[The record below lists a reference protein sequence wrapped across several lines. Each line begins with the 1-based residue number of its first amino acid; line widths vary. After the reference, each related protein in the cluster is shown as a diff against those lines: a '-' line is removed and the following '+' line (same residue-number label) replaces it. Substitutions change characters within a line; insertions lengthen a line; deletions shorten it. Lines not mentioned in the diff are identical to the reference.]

1 MQSDF
6 HKAPKAWAQ
15 IKHSILGNYLSLLIG
30 KLGRN
35 PICYVDG
42 FAGQGRLDDGSEGSP
57 LIAAKLAAA
66 PPQKSRKGILHCI
79 NVEADE
85 TVFANLEESTADYV
99 QMGLVKNHPGHFDK
113 LLPGIL
119 RDLGDA
125 TAFFFI
131 DPFGTEGAEL
141 ETIKT
146 IASRRGKTEIL
157 VRYDDTRV
165 KRLIMWATNNEDS
178 FDESHRKTSMAF
190 RSRIDQLTD
199 EQAANEMQSA
209 LIGDEL
215 LDRTALIEGYTRIV
229 KATTSLR
236 FSLSYPIRNPET
248 KGHRYYL
255 VHFCK
260 HPDGYIHMANFM
272 AKVER
277 SVEGTAGRDLFSAGK
292 AQIEFMAVNE
302 HLAEQ
307 KRNES
312 IEMIRE
318 GLPTI
323 WVKRGWL
330 KGRVQN
336 RDLYAAIV
344 DEFGWKVLRSEYIAA
359 LRDHAKAGYIQMA
372 SSKDDD
378 YTDIH

>member
-1 MQSDF
+1 MVSDF
-6 HKAPKAWAQ
+6 HKAPKAWAE
-15 IKHSILGNYLSLLIG
+15 IKHSILRNYLSLFLG

-35 PICYVDG
+35 PIFYVDG

-57 LIAAKLAAA
+57 LVAAKLAAS
-66 PPQKSRKGILHCI
+66 PPQKSREGILHCI
-79 NVEADE
+79 NVEDDE
-85 TVFANLEESTADYV
+85 TVFANLKESTADYV
-99 QMGLVKNHPGHFDK
+99 SMGFVKNHCGRFDE
-113 LLPGIL
+113 LLPNIL

-125 TAFFFI
+125 TTFFFI

-178 FDESHRKTSMAF
+178 FDESHRKTSKAF
-190 RSRIDQLTD
+190 RSRVDQLTD
-199 EQAANEMQSA
+199 EQVANLVQSA
-209 LIGDEL
+209 LASGEI
-215 LDRTALIEGYTRIV
+215 LDRSVLIEGYAQRI

-277 SVEGTAGRDLFSAGK
+277 SVEGTSYDDLFRTK
-292 AQIEFMAVNE
+292 KPQMEFMAVNK
-302 HLAEQ
+302 HLADQ
-307 KRNES
+307 KRSES
-312 IEMIRE
+312 IKAISIA
-318 GLPTI
+318 LPEI

-330 KGRVQN
+330 KSRVQN

-359 LRDHAKAGYIQMA
+359 LREHAKMRYIQMA
-372 SSKDDD
+372 SSNDDD

>member
-1 MQSDF
+1 MPSDF
-6 HKAPKAWAQ
+6 HKAPKSWAQ
-15 IKHSILGNYLSLLIG
+15 IKHSILGNYLSLFLG

-35 PICYVDG
+35 PIFYVDG
-42 FAGQGRLDDGSEGSP
+42 FAGPGRLDDGSEGSP
-57 LIAAKLAAA
+57 LIAAKLAAS
-66 PPQKSRKGILHCI
+66 PPQKSREGILHCV
-79 NVEADE
+79 NVEDDRE
-85 TVFANLEESTADYV
+85 VFTNLEESTAEYV
-99 QMGLVKNHPGHFDK
+99 SMGLVKNHRGRFDE
-113 LLPGIL
+113 LLPDVL
-119 RDLGDA
+119 RELGDA

-141 ETIKT
+141 ETIKR

-165 KRLIMWATNNEDS
+165 KRLIMWATNHEES
-178 FDESHRKTSMAF
+178 FDQSHRKTSKAF

-199 EQAANEMQSA
+199 EQAANVVQSA
-209 LIGDEL
+209 LASGEV
-215 LDRTALIEGYTRIV
+215 LDRTALIEGYARLV

-260 HPDGYIHMANFM
+260 HPDGYVHMANFM

-277 SVEGTAGRDLFSAGK
+277 SVEATSASDLFGAAK
-292 AQIEFMAVNE
+292 PQLEFMAVNK

-307 KRNES
+307 KRNAT
-312 IEMIRE
+312 IEMLRKA
-318 GLPTI
+318 LPTI
-323 WVKRGWL
+323 WVARGWL
-330 KGRVQN
+330 KERVQN
-336 RDLYAAIV
+336 RELYASIV

-359 LRDHAKAGYIQMA
+359 LRDHVKEGYIQMA
-372 SSKDDD
+372 SSNDDD

>member
-1 MQSDF
+1 MASDF

-15 IKHSILGNYLSLLIG
+15 IKHSILGNYLSLFLG

-35 PICYVDG
+35 PIFYVDG

-57 LIAAKLAAA
+57 LIAAKLAAS
-66 PPQKSRKGILHCI
+66 PPQKCREEILHCI
-79 NVEADE
+79 NVEEDAE
-85 TVFANLEESTADYV
+85 VFANLEESTADYV
-99 QMGLVKNHPGHFDK
+99 KRRLVKNHHGRFDE
-113 LLPGIL
+113 LLPSIL

-125 TAFFFI
+125 TTFFFI

-141 ETIKT
+141 ETIKK
-146 IASRRGKTEIL
+146 IAARRGKTEIL

-178 FDESHRKTSMAF
+178 FDESHRKTSIAF
-190 RSRIDQLTD
+190 RSRVDQLTD
-199 EQAANEMQSA
+199 EQAANLVQSA
-209 LIGDEL
+209 LASGEI
-215 LDRTALIEGYTRIV
+215 LDRSALIEGYARRI
-229 KATTSLR
+229 KTTTSLR
-236 FSLSYPIRNPET
+236 FSLSYPIRNPGT

-277 SVEGTAGRDLFSAGK
+277 SVEGTSYDDLFRTAK
-292 AQIEFMAVNE
+292 PQMEFMAVNK
-302 HLAEQ
+302 HLADQ

-312 IEMIRE
+312 IKIVHDA
-318 GLPTI
+318 LPEI
-323 WVKRGWL
+323 WVRRGWL
-330 KGRVQN
+330 KERVQN

-344 DEFGWKVLRSEYIAA
+344 DEFGWKALRSEYIAA
-359 LRDHAKAGYIQMA
+359 LREHTKVGYIHMA
-372 SSKDDD
+372 SSNDDD

>member
-1 MQSDF
+1 
-6 HKAPKAWAQ
+6 
-15 IKHSILGNYLSLLIG
+15 
-30 KLGRN
+30 
-35 PICYVDG
+35 
-42 FAGQGRLDDGSEGSP
+42 LDDGSEGSP
-57 LIAAKLAAA
+57 LVAAKLAVS
-66 PPQKSRKGILHCI
+66 PPQKSREGILHCI
-79 NVEADE
+79 NVEEDE
-85 TVFANLEESTADYV
+85 AVFSNLEESTAEYV
-99 QMGLVKNHPGHFDK
+99 DTGLVENRRGSFDD
-113 LLPGIL
+113 LLPSIL

-141 ETIKT
+141 ETIKA
-146 IASRRGKTEIL
+146 IAARRGKTEIL

-165 KRLIMWATNNEDS
+165 KRLIMWATNHEDS
-178 FDESHRKTSMAF
+178 FAESHRKTSKAF

-199 EQAANEMQSA
+199 EQAATLVQSA
-209 LIGDEL
+209 LSSGEV
-215 LDRTALIEGYTRIV
+215 LDRTALIEGYARRV
-229 KATTSLR
+229 KASTSLR
-236 FSLSYPIRNPET
+236 FNLSYPIRNPET

-255 VHFCK
+255 IHFSK

-277 SVEGTAGRDLFSAGK
+277 SVEGTSGSDLFESNK
-292 AQIEFMAVNE
+292 PQLEFMAVNE

-312 IEMIRE
+312 IEMLRND
-318 GLPTI
+318 LPTI

-330 KGRVQN
+330 KERVRN

-344 DEFGWKVLRSEYIAA
+344 DEFGWRVLRSEYIAA
-359 LRDHAKAGYIQMA
+359 LRDHVKSGYIQMA

>member
-1 MQSDF
+1 MPSDF
-6 HKAPKAWAQ
+6 HKAPRAWTQ
-15 IKHSILGNYLSLLIG
+15 IKHSILGNYLSLFLG

-35 PICYVDG
+35 PIFYVVG
-42 FAGQGRLDDGSEGSP
+42 FAGPGRLDDGSEGSP
-57 LIAAKLAAA
+57 LVAAKLAAS
-66 PPQKSRKGILHCI
+66 PPQKGREGILHCI
-79 NVEADE
+79 NVEEDRK
-85 TVFANLEESTADYV
+85 VFADLEESTGEYV
-99 QMGLVKNHPGHFDK
+99 NTGLVKNLRGRFDE
-113 LLPGIL
+113 LLPSIL
-119 RDLGDA
+119 RDLADA

-141 ETIKT
+141 GTIKR

-178 FDESHRKTSMAF
+178 FDESHRKTSKAF
-190 RSRIDQLTD
+190 RSRTDQLTD
-199 EQAANEMQSA
+199 EQAANLVQSGLA
-209 LIGDEL
+209 SGEV
-215 LDRTALIEGYTRIV
+215 LDRTALIEGYARLV

-248 KGHRYYL
+248 KGHRYYS

-277 SVEGTAGRDLFSAGK
+277 SVEGTSGNNLFGALK
-292 AQIEFMAVNE
+292 PQMEFMAVNK
-302 HLAEQ
+302 HLAEE
-307 KRNES
+307 KRNEV

-323 WVKRGWL
+323 WVNRGWL

-359 LRDHAKAGYIQMA
+359 LRDHVKAGDIHMA

-378 YTDIH
+378 YTYIH

>member
-1 MQSDF
+1 
-6 HKAPKAWAQ
+6 
-15 IKHSILGNYLSLLIG
+15 
-30 KLGRN
+30 
-35 PICYVDG
+35 
-42 FAGQGRLDDGSEGSP
+42 
-57 LIAAKLAAA
+57 
-66 PPQKSRKGILHCI
+66 
-79 NVEADE
+79 
-85 TVFANLEESTADYV
+85 
-99 QMGLVKNHPGHFDK
+99 
-113 LLPGIL
+113 
-119 RDLGDA
+119 
-125 TAFFFI
+125 
-131 DPFGTEGAEL
+131 
-141 ETIKT
+141 
-146 IASRRGKTEIL
+146 
-157 VRYDDTRV
+157 
-165 KRLIMWATNNEDS
+165 
-178 FDESHRKTSMAF
+178 
-190 RSRIDQLTD
+190 
-199 EQAANEMQSA
+199 
-209 LIGDEL
+209 
-215 LDRTALIEGYTRIV
+215 LDRTALIEGYARLI

-277 SVEGTAGRDLFSAGK
+277 SVEGTSGDDLFGAAK
-292 AQIEFMAVNE
+292 PQMEFMAVNE

-312 IEMIRE
+312 IEIIRN

-323 WVKRGWL
+323 WVKRGWC

-344 DEFGWKVLRSEYIAA
+344 EEFGWQVLRSEYIAA
-359 LRDHAKAGYIQMA
+359 LRDHVKAGYIHMA

>member
-1 MQSDF
+1 MPSDF

-15 IKHSILGNYLSLLIG
+15 IKHSILGNYLSLFLG

-35 PICYVDG
+35 PIFYVDG

-57 LIAAKLAAA
+57 LVAAKLAAS
-66 PPQKSRKGILHCI
+66 PPQKSRAGVLHCI
-79 NVEADE
+79 NVEDDE
-85 TVFANLEESTADYV
+85 TVFANLKESTADYV
-99 QMGLVKNHPGHFDK
+99 KMGLVRNHHGRFDE
-113 LLPGIL
+113 LLPTIL
-119 RDLGDA
+119 RDLGD
-125 TAFFFI
+125 TTVFFFI

-165 KRLIMWATNNEDS
+165 KRLIMWATNNEES
-178 FDESHRKTSMAF
+178 FDESHRKTA
-190 RSRIDQLTD
+190 RAYQLRVDQLTD
-199 EQAANEMQSA
+199 EQAAEEVQSA
-209 LIGDEL
+209 LAGGEM
-215 LDRTALIEGYTRIV
+215 LDRAALIEGYARRV
-229 KATTSLR
+229 RAATPLR

-277 SVEGTAGRDLFSAGK
+277 SVERTSASDLFTATK
-292 AQIEFMAVNE
+292 PQMEFMAVNK
-302 HLAEQ
+302 HFAEQ
-307 KRNES
+307 KRSVS
-312 IEMIRE
+312 IAMLRE
-318 GLPTI
+318 ALPTI
-323 WVKRGWL
+323 WVARGWL
-330 KGRVQN
+330 KQRVQN
-336 RDLYAAIV
+336 RNLYAAIV
-344 DEFGWKVLRSEYIAA
+344 DEFGWKVLRNEYIAA
-359 LRDHAKAGYIQMA
+359 LREHAKEGYIHMA
-372 SSKDDD
+372 SSNDDD

>member
-1 MQSDF
+1 MF
-6 HKAPKAWAQ
+6 
-15 IKHSILGNYLSLLIG
+15 LG

-35 PICYVDG
+35 PIFYVDG
-42 FAGQGRLDDGSEGSP
+42 FAGPGRLDDGSEGSP
-57 LIAAKLAAA
+57 LIAAKLAAS
-66 PPQKSRKGILHCI
+66 PPQKSREGILHCV
-79 NVEADE
+79 NVEDDRE
-85 TVFANLEESTADYV
+85 VFTNLEESTAEYV
-99 QMGLVKNHPGHFDK
+99 SMGLVKNHRGRFDE
-113 LLPGIL
+113 LLPDVL
-119 RDLGDA
+119 RELGDA

-141 ETIKT
+141 ETIKR

-165 KRLIMWATNNEDS
+165 KRLIMWATNHEES
-178 FDESHRKTSMAF
+178 FDQSHRKTSKAF

-199 EQAANEMQSA
+199 EQAANVVQSA
-209 LIGDEL
+209 LASGEV
-215 LDRTALIEGYTRIV
+215 LDRTALIEGYARLV

-260 HPDGYIHMANFM
+260 HPDGYVHMANFM

-277 SVEGTAGRDLFSAGK
+277 SVEATSASDLFGAAK
-292 AQIEFMAVNE
+292 PQLEFMAVNK

-307 KRNES
+307 KRNAT
-312 IEMIRE
+312 IEMLRKA
-318 GLPTI
+318 LPTI
-323 WVKRGWL
+323 WVARGWL
-330 KGRVQN
+330 KERVQN
-336 RDLYAAIV
+336 RELYASIV

-359 LRDHAKAGYIQMA
+359 LRDHVKEGYIQMA
-372 SSKDDD
+372 SSNDDD

>member
-1 MQSDF
+1 MASDF
-6 HKAPKAWAQ
+6 HKAPKVWAQ
-15 IKHSILGNYLSLLIG
+15 IKHSILGNYLSLLLG

-35 PICYVDG
+35 PIYCVDG

-66 PPQKSRKGILHCI
+66 PPQKSRKGVLHCI
-79 NVEADE
+79 NVEAE
-85 TVFANLEESTADYV
+85 ELVFANLQESTADYV
-99 QMGLVKNHPGHFDK
+99 KMGLVKNYLGHFDE

-119 RDLGDA
+119 RDLGEA

-141 ETIKT
+141 ETIKK

-178 FDESHRKTSMAF
+178 FDESHRKTAMAF
-190 RSRIDQLTD
+190 RSRVDQLTD
-199 EQAANEMQSA
+199 EQAANEVQSA
-209 LIGDEL
+209 LIGGEL
-215 LDRTALIEGYTRIV
+215 LDPLALIEGYTRIV
-229 KATTSLR
+229 KATTPLR
-236 FSLSYPIRNPET
+236 FGLSYPIRNPET

-255 VHFCK
+255 VHFCR
-260 HPDGYIHMANFM
+260 HPDGYTHMANFM

-277 SVEGTAGRDLFSAGK
+277 SVEGTSGNDLFGGGRS
-292 AQIEFMAVNE
+292 QMEFMAVNE
-302 HLAEQ
+302 HMAEQ
-307 KRNES
+307 KRRES
-312 IEMIRE
+312 IVMIRE
-318 GLPTI
+318 ELPAI
-323 WVKRGWL
+323 WVERGWL

-344 DEFGWKVLRSEYIAA
+344 DRFGWKVLRSEYIAA
-359 LRDHAKAGYIQMA
+359 LRDHAEAGYIQMT

>member
-1 MQSDF
+1 MLSDF

-15 IKHSILGNYLSLLIG
+15 IKHSILGNYLSLFLG

-35 PICYVDG
+35 PIFYVDG
-42 FAGQGRLDDGSEGSP
+42 FAGPGRLEDGSEGSP
-57 LIAAKLAAA
+57 LIAAKLASS
-66 PPQKSRKGILHCI
+66 PPQRSREGVLHCI
-79 NVEADE
+79 NVEEDPE
-85 TVFANLEESTADYV
+85 VFTNLQESTADFV
-99 QMGLVKNHPGHFDK
+99 RMGLVKNYRGRFDER
-113 LLPGIL
+113 LPDVL
-119 RDLGDA
+119 RELGGA

-141 ETIKT
+141 ETVKQ

-157 VRYDDTRV
+157 LRYDDTRV
-165 KRLIMWATNNEDS
+165 KRLIMWVTNHEES
-178 FDESHRKTSMAF
+178 FDDSHRKTSKAF

-199 EQAANEMQSA
+199 EQAANLVQSA
-209 LIGDEL
+209 LASGEV
-215 LDRTALIEGYTRIV
+215 LDRTALIDGYARLV
-229 KATTSLR
+229 KTTTSLR

-277 SVEGTAGRDLFSAGK
+277 SIEGTSASDLFGVTK
-292 AQIEFMAVNE
+292 PQMEFMAVNK

-312 IEMIRE
+312 IETLRNA
-318 GLPTI
+318 LPNI
-323 WVKRGWL
+323 WIARGWL

-336 RDLYAAIV
+336 RDLYAAIA
-344 DEFGWKVLRSEYIAA
+344 DEFGWGVLRSEYLAA
-359 LRDHAKAGYIQMA
+359 LRDHVKKGYIQMA
-372 SSKDDD
+372 SSNDDD
-378 YTDIH
+378 YTVIH

>member
-1 MQSDF
+1 
-6 HKAPKAWAQ
+6 
-15 IKHSILGNYLSLLIG
+15 
-30 KLGRN
+30 
-35 PICYVDG
+35 
-42 FAGQGRLDDGSEGSP
+42 
-57 LIAAKLAAA
+57 
-66 PPQKSRKGILHCI
+66 
-79 NVEADE
+79 
-85 TVFANLEESTADYV
+85 
-99 QMGLVKNHPGHFDK
+99 
-113 LLPGIL
+113 
-119 RDLGDA
+119 
-125 TAFFFI
+125 
-131 DPFGTEGAEL
+131 
-141 ETIKT
+141 
-146 IASRRGKTEIL
+146 
-157 VRYDDTRV
+157 
-165 KRLIMWATNNEDS
+165 MWATNNEDS

-199 EQAANEMQSA
+199 EQAANEVQSA

-292 AQIEFMAVNE
+292 AQMEFMAVNE